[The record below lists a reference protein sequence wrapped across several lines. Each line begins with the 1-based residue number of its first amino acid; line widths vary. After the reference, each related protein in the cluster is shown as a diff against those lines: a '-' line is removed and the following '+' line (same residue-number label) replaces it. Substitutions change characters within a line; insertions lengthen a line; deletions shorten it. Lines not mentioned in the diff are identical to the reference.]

1 MEVEKILKE
10 VEKNQ
15 EIFPKKKANISDH
28 KIKKIKE
35 ELTNIDSS
43 MLITEA
49 MKSTKKKYLSES
61 KLIKKNDKSIEI
73 LNRIKNNA
81 ITKFINDL
89 NIKNQ
94 KQIKDI
100 FIEELDKFKVDAELA
115 INRKEIILSQYIS
128 KYNQIY
134 EENKLLKQN
143 VIETN
148 KKFSSIENEIKDY
161 QDKFVEMKI
170 QFDFFDKNKKLF
182 DEFKK
187 RFPEDDPIEIMNE
200 YERRYLESIN
210 LIKENNELKIQMQ
223 KLTQKNISDNEE
235 KQKYINK
242 LYDKID
248 KLKKEKNKI
257 IEKFESR
264 ISKLNHEIKQIQSL
278 EEKNKLLH
286 KILYQIYNKLFESFR
301 LNKNIEIN
309 EEELDIKEEDFNPNI
324 FDDAEFGKYIKL
336 MIITTMPTKCDKLLR
351 ETIGYSNM
359 ILRKYLKNKLN
370 LRFDPR
376 STFIELKI
384 ILEEKE
390 DKINKLSD
398 LSKSL
403 ESKLN
408 NKENEN
414 KKLINI
420 IKHFRNDQI
429 NKINKK
435 HMQNINEISNGNK
448 FKRRNMNVKIKNYK
462 SNSNSFYS
470 KYFSEENKSL
480 EEGQKLIH
488 SYNKS
493 NSERKTTEL
502 YTIKKSKINIDSY
515 DIFNNHKIRPKS
527 SISPNL
533 IKNKK
538 NRFYSPK
545 NNINKIKNRMLS
557 PKSRKSSKNTENINN
572 DNIESYFYKDPKY
585 QSLYIMN
592 KNLLKLEK
600 SKSNSNINSKKDKF
614 NIFKKIKFENKGKI
628 IKEHGNQSLITYL
641 NEFKQFV
648 NHTNRLFFYKS
659 RITSK
664 SPSSLSFN
672 IKNKKKVISRV
683 DNNNL
688 ESKLKTRIIG
698 KINSLINI
706 METKKADESN
716 DKDEDGN
723 TININDDK

>member
-15 EIFPKKKANISDH
+15 EILPKKKTNISDYE
-28 KIKKIKE
+28 IKKIKE

-43 MLITEA
+43 KLITEV

-61 KLIKKNDKSIEI
+61 KLINKNDKSIEL

-89 NIKNQ
+89 NVKNQ

-100 FIEELDKFKVDAELA
+100 FIKELDKFKVDAELA
-115 INRKEIILSQYIS
+115 INRKEIILSEYIS

-170 QFDFFDKNKKLF
+170 QFDFLDKNRKLF

-200 YERRYLESIN
+200 YERRYLGSIN
-210 LIKENNELKIQMQ
+210 LIKENNELKIQIQ

-336 MIITTMPTKCDKLLR
+336 MIITTMPSKCDKLLR

-376 STFIELKI
+376 STFIELKM

-448 FKRRNMNVKIKNYK
+448 IKRRNMNVNIKNYK
-462 SNSNSFYS
+462 SKSNSFYS

-493 NSERKTTEL
+493 NNERKTTEL
-502 YTIKKSKINIDSY
+502 YAIKKSKINIGSY
-515 DIFNNHKIRPKS
+515 DTINNHKIRPKS

-648 NHTNRLFFYKS
+648 NHTNRLFFYKT

-672 IKNKKKVISRV
+672 IKDKKKVISRV
-683 DNNNL
+683 NNNNL

-706 METKKADESN
+706 METKKAVGSN
-716 DKDEDGN
+716 DKDEDEN
-723 TININDDK
+723 IININDEK